1 MTPRSKAYEVCASL
15 NGGRCSCEAAG
26 RTPCESILDL
36 IAMADGVPER
46 AVALDQ
52 SRVSQNRRGWRP

>member
-15 NGGRCSCEAAG
+15 NGRCSCEAAA

-36 IAMADGVPER
+36 IELAAGDPIA
-46 AVALDQ
+46 AVTEEKA
-52 SRVSQNRRGWRP
+52 RVSQNHRRPA